1 VLAGAAA
8 DAKRKVRVLE
18 FCHQPTDHP
27 VLVTMA
33 ESEYLRGYVVRV
45 E

>member
-1 VLAGAAA
+1 
-8 DAKRKVRVLE
+8 VLE

-27 VLVTMA
+27 VLLTMP
-33 ESEYLRGYVVRV
+33 ESEYLRGYLLRV